1 MPVFFFFF
9 CPRFSWR
16 LWKKIPLRRKDSMSG
31 LCSSRRTSCPGNI
44 SSRVWAAH
52 PLNMTCLQDALSTS
66 VGYERKRIV
75 IKATVEKNVMVYGL
89 NAVWH
94 SSLLA
99 LFFFFLHRLYWH
111 ILMLQDSEQV
121 YRRHHKSPVQHSVQ
135 AASLD
140 SDRHRFNKR
149 APKPVAPIT
158 LIVSTLRR
166 KGPYSLCLWWN
177 ALSVSLFC
185 CLVAFTSNR
194 VKRRE
199 TVCRGKHG
207 RAQTQ

>member
-1 MPVFFFFF
+1 MSFRERLHVCVHVHRSTEVCKVISSTEAFKASFPCRVFFFFF

-99 LFFFFLHRLYWH
+99 LFFFFLHRLY
-111 ILMLQDSEQV
+111 
-121 YRRHHKSPVQHSVQ
+121 
-135 AASLD
+135 
-140 SDRHRFNKR
+140 
-149 APKPVAPIT
+149 
-158 LIVSTLRR
+158 
-166 KGPYSLCLWWN
+166 
-177 ALSVSLFC
+177 
-185 CLVAFTSNR
+185 
-194 VKRRE
+194 
-199 TVCRGKHG
+199 
-207 RAQTQ
+207 